1 MTNEW
6 TSGGS
11 KIDSSKWKNITSPY
25 NEAERY
31 FPIMNDRLI
40 WRLWNPDIYLWSY
53 GPYHNQAY
61 DSRKFYLQTY
71 SSTDLIK
78 SSCDEKELFT
88 SRIKCLKGW
97 HTIDGSISEV
107 FLTMQFRILR
117 LLK

>member
-88 SRIKCLKGW
+88 SRIKCLKG
-97 HTIDGSISEV
+97 
-107 FLTMQFRILR
+107 
-117 LLK
+117 